1 MPYNRWL
8 GSRQQ
13 LEKIATGDIRILS
26 AQLHP
31 EPSVRDLGV
40 VIDSRLTMADH
51 VTAVCKPGYYQLCQL
66 RGVVQSLTSEA
77 AKSLVNAFISNRL
90 DYCNSLLYGIT
101 DTELQRLHSVQN
113 AAARLVTGIRRSEH
127 ITPVLRSLHWLPVL
141 QRITFKVATI
151 VTNV

>member
-1 MPYNRWL
+1 MGADRLHLNPQKTQLILL

-13 LEKIATGDIRILS
+13 LEKITTGDIRIPS

-31 EPSVRDLGV
+31 EPNVCDLGV

-51 VTAVCKPGYYQLCQL
+51 VTAICKAGYYQLHQL
-66 RGVVQSLTSEA
+66 RGVVQSLMSET

-101 DTELQRLHSVQN
+101 DTQLKRLQSV
-113 AAARLVTGIRRSEH
+113 RG
-127 ITPVLRSLHWLPVL
+127 W
-141 QRITFKVATI
+141 
-151 VTNV
+151 